1 MRVLLTMLY
10 SNIVLNIIPTL
21 YESYIVSVHI
31 MVMENHPVDP
41 GSIQGSHRPIS
52 FIMWCGVYLSLI
64 HISEP
69 TRLRRISYAVFCL
82 KKKKNFHKWVDL
94 FGALEMMKTRAE
106 ATRART
112 RDVLETRDA
121 RARWQDDY
129 TLVEGSSR
137 ALLAANGL
145 TSQS

>member
-1 MRVLLTMLY
+1 
-10 SNIVLNIIPTL
+10 
-21 YESYIVSVHI
+21 
-31 MVMENHPVDP
+31 
-41 GSIQGSHRPIS
+41 
-52 FIMWCGVYLSLI
+52 
-64 HISEP
+64 
-69 TRLRRISYAVFCL
+69 
-82 KKKKNFHKWVDL
+82 
-94 FGALEMMKTRAE
+94 MMKTRAE